1 MTEKLQNNISDQVRA
16 KLKLVLDPELG
27 VSIVD
32 LGLIYGISISKD
44 GICTITMTLTTIG
57 CPLFG
62 QIQKEIEDRVMELEV
77 IEEVKIDLT
86 FDPPWTADKMTEE
99 ARITLGLD

>member
-1 MTEKLQNNISDQVRA
+1 METSVLDQLR
-16 KLKLVLDPELG
+16 KVLDPELG

-32 LGLIYGISISKD
+32 LGLIYDITVSKD

-62 QIQKEIEDRVMELEV
+62 QIQKEIEDRVMELTA
-77 IEEVKIDLT
+77 IEEVVVNLV
-86 FDPPWTADKMTEE
+86 FDPVWTSEKMSEE
-99 ARITLGLD
+99 ARIQLGLD

>member
-1 MTEKLQNNISDQVRA
+1 MKKKTPPIENQVKD

-32 LGLIYGISISKD
+32 LGLIYGIAVSKD
-44 GICTITMTLTTIG
+44 GVCTVTMTLTTIG

-62 QIQKEIEDRVMELEV
+62 QIQKEIEDRIMELET
-77 IEEVKIDLT
+77 IEEVVVDLT
-86 FDPPWTADKMTEE
+86 FDPPWNADKMTED
-99 ARITLGLD
+99 ARIQLGLD

>member
-1 MTEKLQNNISDQVRA
+1 MPKQVSKQEVQE

-32 LGLIYGISISKD
+32 LGLIYSITVSKE
-44 GICTITMTLTTIG
+44 GVCTISMTLTTIG

-62 QIQKEIEDRVMELEV
+62 QIQKEIEDRVMELEA
-77 IEEVKIDLT
+77 IEEVVVDLT

-99 ARITLGLD
+99 ARIQLGLD

>member
-1 MTEKLQNNISDQVRA
+1 MNKLPPENLEATVRNQLT
-16 KLKLVLDPELG
+16 KVLDPELG

-32 LGLIYGISISKD
+32 LGLIYGITVSKD

-62 QIQKEIEDRVMELEV
+62 QIQKEIEDRVMELTA
-77 IEEVKIDLT
+77 IEEVVVNLV
-86 FDPPWTADKMTEE
+86 FDPVWTAEKMSEE
-99 ARITLGLD
+99 ARIQLGLD

>member
-1 MTEKLQNNISDQVRA
+1 METSVLDQLR
-16 KLKLVLDPELG
+16 KVLDPELG

-32 LGLIYGISISKD
+32 LGLIYSITVSKD

-62 QIQKEIEDRVMELEV
+62 QIQKEIEDRVMELTA
-77 IEEVKIDLT
+77 IEEVVVNLV
-86 FDPPWTADKMTEE
+86 FDPVWTAEKMSEE
-99 ARITLGLD
+99 ARIQLGLD

>member
-1 MTEKLQNNISDQVRA
+1 METSVLDQLR
-16 KLKLVLDPELG
+16 KVLDPELG

-32 LGLIYGISISKD
+32 LGLIYGITVSKD

-62 QIQKEIEDRVMELEV
+62 QIQKEIEDRVMELTA
-77 IEEVKIDLT
+77 IEEVVVNLV
-86 FDPPWTADKMTEE
+86 FDPVWTAEKMSEE
-99 ARITLGLD
+99 ARIQLGLD